1 MGVGG
6 VFLKNL
12 IFVEEEEDDY
22 GGWGEEGYEESIHST
37 YGSVSAAPTV
47 NSQGVFSAPEP
58 AKIVP
63 PVSQPPAAAPPVAA
77 APVAE
82 VAPVVEAPVAQAPP
96 IPAEGL
102 PEGWS
107 MEQWNAYGQMWL
119 EQNGR
124 V

>member
-22 GGWGEEGYEESIHST
+22 GGWGEEGYEESLQST
-37 YGSVSAAPTV
+37 YGSVSSAPTV
-47 NSQGVFSAPEP
+47 NSQGVFSVPEP

-63 PVSQPPAAAPPVAA
+63 PVSMPPAAAPPAA
-77 APVAE
+77 EAPVAPAPE
-82 VAPVVEAPVAQAPP
+82 PVVEAPPV
-96 IPAEGL
+96 PAEGL

>member
-22 GGWGEEGYEESIHST
+22 GGWGEEGYEESLQST

-63 PVSQPPAAAPPVAA
+63 PVAMPPAAAPPAPAA
-77 APVAE
+77 R
-82 VAPVVEAPVAQAPP
+82 
-96 IPAEGL
+96 PAAL
-102 PEGWS
+102 PACFCKPHGFAC
-107 MEQWNAYGQMWL
+107 Q
-119 EQNGR
+119 R
-124 V
+124 HHC